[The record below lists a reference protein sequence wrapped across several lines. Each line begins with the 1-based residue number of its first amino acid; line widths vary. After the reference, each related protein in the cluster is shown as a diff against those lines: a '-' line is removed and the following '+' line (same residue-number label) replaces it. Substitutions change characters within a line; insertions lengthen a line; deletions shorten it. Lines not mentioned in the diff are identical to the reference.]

1 MRGAETRVR
10 RLAAN
15 ALNNAPEASS
25 ECGSVAVEAHNVAVY
40 LQVDDADACMDGSM
54 QEQAFNPSFTS
65 KLRGNGLSLAIFQAI
80 VHAHGAEIAIDSAME
95 KRPRVPIYL
104 PAAARSGEAPA

>member
-1 MRGAETRVR
+1 MPVR

-15 ALNNAPEASS
+15 AVNNAPEASS
-25 ECGSVAVEAHNVAVY
+25 ECGAVAVEAHNVAVY
-40 LQVDDADACMDGSM
+40 LPVDDADACGSM
-54 QEQAFNPSFTS
+54 QEQAFNPPFTS
-65 KLRGNGLSLAIFQAI
+65 RLRGTGLRLAIFQAI
-80 VHAHGAEIAIDSAME
+80 VHARGAEIAIDSAME